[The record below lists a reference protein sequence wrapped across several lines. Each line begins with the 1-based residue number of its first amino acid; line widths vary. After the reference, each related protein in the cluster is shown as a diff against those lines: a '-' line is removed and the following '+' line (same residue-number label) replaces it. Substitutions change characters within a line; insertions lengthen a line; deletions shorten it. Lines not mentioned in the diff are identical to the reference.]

1 MLLEQTKTEKISQL
15 DNLRR
20 DRGTVLFDK
29 GKVPSSLQ
37 DLIRQTEGEISAI
50 DEAIGEQTRRGRVAA
65 EQASNEARAGLLATL
80 KAQEAARLVA
90 IHRAQSAAEA
100 LKDALRDALSIGA
113 EVGRLCAN
121 ADEPVPLQ
129 FSEHEM
135 ERRLAGWLV
144 TALATV
150 NGKHRFGSIKWTFAP
165 DVAFAR
171 DAGKTW
177 HQSETELGARA
188 LDPIL
193 NPGKETE

>member
-1 MLLEQTKTEKISQL
+1 MLLEDTKSTKLSQL
-15 DNLRR
+15 DSLRR
-20 DRGTVLFDK
+20 DRGTALLDK
-29 GKVPSSLQ
+29 GKIPPNLQ

-65 EQASNEARAGLLATL
+65 EQASNEARAGLLAAL

-90 IHRAQSAAEA
+90 IDRAQSAADA
-100 LKDALRDALSIGA
+100 LKDALRDTLSIGA
-113 EVGRLCAN
+113 QVGKLCAE
-121 ADEPVPLQ
+121 ADEPVPLC
-129 FSEHEM
+129 FATHEA

-144 TALATV
+144 TELATV
-150 NGKHRFGSIKWTFAP
+150 NGKRRFGSIKWTFAP

-188 LDPIL
+188 LDPIF